1 MVEAG
6 EGSSLERTVA
16 ELDAG
21 LRGHLDAGE
30 VLGLT
35 WLVGT
40 GRDVRAGAI
49 GHADV
54 ARSQPVAMDTIF
66 RVSSMTKPITA
77 AAALTLVEDG
87 TIGLDDP
94 VDGWLPELAERR
106 VLSHPAAASAAT

>member
-1 MVEAG
+1 MVDAG
-6 EGSSLERTVA
+6 EGSSLDRTVA
-16 ELDAG
+16 ELEAG
-21 LRGHLDAGE
+21 LRGRVDAGE

-40 GRDVRAGAI
+40 GRDVRAGAM

-66 RVSSMTKPITA
+66 RISSMTKPITA
-77 AAALTLVEDG
+77 AAGLVLVEDG